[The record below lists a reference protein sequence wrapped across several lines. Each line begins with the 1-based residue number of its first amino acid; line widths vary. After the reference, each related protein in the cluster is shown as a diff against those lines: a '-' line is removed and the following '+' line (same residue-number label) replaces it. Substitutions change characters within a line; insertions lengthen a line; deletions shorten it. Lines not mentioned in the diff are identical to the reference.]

1 MRLDYFQD
9 QEITLTLKLNGISNP
24 NHRHNPEKAERVFC
38 VSGFVC
44 FLVYVEW
51 SNFRMNPWIWRW
63 DEQQHFRKNRRKLIE
78 IEIFR
83 ILRLVRPLILILLT
97 ARKKRQNYSNCQKQT
112 YCWIYPVALK
122 SNRTKFGDH
131 TNVKAST
138 RLSPY
143 CQLHI
148 ASVELL
154 NLL

>member
-97 ARKKRQNYSNCQKQT
+97 ARKKDKITQT
-112 YCWIYPVALK
+112 VRSRHIVEYTQWLW
-122 SNRTKFGDH
+122 
-131 TNVKAST
+131 KATEQS
-138 RLSPY
+138 
-143 CQLHI
+143 
-148 ASVELL
+148 SVTIQM
-154 NLL
+154 